1 MRRAVDASTQQHGSR
16 MRFVTLALTSLLL
29 TGGCT
34 MVGKLGYDNL
44 PTLAMWKLNSYASL
58 TAQQRSLAGR
68 HFDELLAWHRRT
80 QLDDYTELLR
90 SMQKRVAAG
99 NVTEADIQ
107 GWREEVFARID
118 PIAEEAAPDVAE
130 VALTLSAAQI
140 ASIKA
145 EFADDN
151 EKLRKEWLPPD
162 REDRIKVRTKRYLER
177 ASFFLGTLTA
187 EQKQTARRM
196 AAEAPASEEVW
207 YEQRLGRQQDL
218 IVLLERMRSERMTK
232 EAAASLIRDH
242 MLRYRQL
249 REGPD
254 REGARSSLAAG
265 DAMSAALLA
274 QATPKQRQHL
284 NRLIQDWIALAQ
296 ELKSV
301 PGAQAELAKP
311 RP

>member
-1 MRRAVDASTQQHGSR
+1 M
-16 MRFVTLALTSLLL
+16 MRFVTLALISLLL

-34 MVGKLGYDNL
+34 MVGKLGYDSL
-44 PTLAMWKLNSYASL
+44 PTLAMWKLNSYVTLTPSQRALAS
-58 TAQQRSLAGR
+58 R

-80 QLDDYTELLR
+80 QLDDYIELLR
-90 SMQKRVAAG
+90 SVQKRVAAG

-107 GWREEVFARID
+107 GWREEAFARIE
-118 PIAEEAAPDVAE
+118 PIADEAAPDVAD
-130 VALTLSAAQI
+130 VALTLTAAQI

-151 EKLRKEWLPPD
+151 EKLRKEWMPPD

-177 ASFFLGTLTA
+177 ASFFLGSLTA
-187 EQKQTARRM
+187 DQKQTARRM

-218 IVLLERMRSERMTK
+218 VVLLERIRSERMTR
-232 EAAASLIRDH
+232 EAAAPLIRDH
-242 MLRYRQL
+242 LLRYRQL

-254 REGARSSLAAG
+254 REGAKSSLAAG

-284 NRLIQDWIALAQ
+284 NRLIQDWIGLAQ
-296 ELKSV
+296 DLKSV
-301 PGAQAELAKP
+301 PGAQAEVSKP

>member
-1 MRRAVDASTQQHGSR
+1 
-16 MRFVTLALTSLLL
+16 MRFVTLALISVLL
-29 TGGCT
+29 TAGCA

-44 PTLAMWKLNSYASL
+44 PTLAMWKLNSYVSL
-58 TAQQRSLAGR
+58 TPPQRALASR

-80 QLDDYTELLR
+80 QLDDYIELLR
-90 SMQKRVAAG
+90 SVQKRVAAG

-107 GWREEVFARID
+107 GWREEVFARIE
-118 PIAEEAAPDVAE
+118 PIADEAAPDVAE
-130 VALTLSAAQI
+130 VALTLTAAQI

-151 EKLRKEWLPPD
+151 EKLRKEWMPPD
-162 REDRIKVRTKRYLER
+162 REDRIKIRTKRYLER
-177 ASFFLGTLTA
+177 ASFFLGNLTA

-218 IVLLERMRSERMTK
+218 IVLLERIRSERMTR
-232 EAAASLIRDH
+232 EAAAPLIRDH
-242 MLRYRQL
+242 LLRYRQL

-254 REGARSSLAAG
+254 REGAKSSLAAG

-274 QATPKQRQHL
+274 QATPRQRQHL
-284 NRLIQDWIALAQ
+284 NRLIQDWIDLAQ
-296 ELKSV
+296 ELKSA
-301 PGAQAELAKP
+301 PGAQAEVSKP

>member
-1 MRRAVDASTQQHGSR
+1 M
-16 MRFVTLALTSLLL
+16 MRFVTLALISLLL

-44 PTLAMWKLNSYASL
+44 PTLAMWKLNSYVTLTPSQRALAS
-58 TAQQRSLAGR
+58 R

-80 QLDDYTELLR
+80 QLDDYIELLR
-90 SMQKRVAAG
+90 SVQKRVAAG

-107 GWREEVFARID
+107 GWREEAFARIE
-118 PIAEEAAPDVAE
+118 PIADEAAPDVAD
-130 VALTLSAAQI
+130 VALTLTAAQI

-145 EFADDN
+145 EFAEDN
-151 EKLRKEWLPPD
+151 EKLRKEWMPPD
-162 REDRIKVRTKRYLER
+162 REDRIKIRTKRYLER
-177 ASFFLGTLTA
+177 ASFFLGNLTA

-218 IVLLERMRSERMTK
+218 IVLLERIRSERMTK
-232 EAAASLIRDH
+232 EAAALLIRDH
-242 MLRYRQL
+242 LLRYRQL

-254 REGARSSLAAG
+254 REGAKSSLAAG

-274 QATPKQRQHL
+274 QATPRQRQHL
-284 NRLIQDWIALAQ
+284 NRLIQDWIDLAQ

-301 PGAQAELAKP
+301 PGAQAEFSKP
-311 RP
+311 RL